1 MMKVYVMFDPL
12 YERVVCV
19 HEHPNM
25 TCSKCIDIED
35 NSGYGISEQE
45 FEVVPSISKNR
56 DIKLDKLGVK

>member
-45 FEVVPSISKNR
+45 
-56 DIKLDKLGVK
+56 